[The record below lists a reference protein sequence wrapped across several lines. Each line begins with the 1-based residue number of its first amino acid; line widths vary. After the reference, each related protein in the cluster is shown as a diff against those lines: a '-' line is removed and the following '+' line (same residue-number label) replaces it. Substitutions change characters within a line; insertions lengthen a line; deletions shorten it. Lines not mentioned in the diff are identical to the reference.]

1 MLERALVLTQI
12 QNMSKIAID
21 SLRLLRVAITINFF
35 QAQTAH
41 MAKEYIEF
49 SPHFELP
56 WLPMNHQYQRTKSH
70 MKSLYL
76 NPRETQWVWWALDCW
91 ELEHRESCKEDN
103 KMMMREKSKRETS
116 QPAGPSM
123 PPSMAYAPLKPLFA
137 SNLATAREFPFN
149 LFHQR

>member
-1 MLERALVLTQI
+1 VLERALVLTQI

-56 WLPMNHQYQRTKSH
+56 
-70 MKSLYL
+70 
-76 NPRETQWVWWALDCW
+76 
-91 ELEHRESCKEDN
+91 
-103 KMMMREKSKRETS
+103 
-116 QPAGPSM
+116 
-123 PPSMAYAPLKPLFA
+123 
-137 SNLATAREFPFN
+137 
-149 LFHQR
+149 